1 MFRRDFMGAVAAVG
15 AGTLVPIQL
24 RAQSAAAVTW
34 VSPSVIT
41 PLQTYVLIAIENGY
55 FAEAG
60 LDLSANPSPGTAN
73 VITQL
78 AAGHAEFGQAAAIVT
93 VPAIVEQGAEIL
105 TVGQPIYR
113 SVFEIASTPDNPIT
127 HPRDMV
133 GKTIGVMSIGGS
145 TDRLLDAMMIAEGL
159 DPSSVERVVTGLSAG
174 AYTHLQSGQVAGFW
188 SFYPIRVALDTM
200 GIELHYLNSDDYARL
215 PADSVI
221 ASRAL
226 TETDDGREL
235 VKAYLTGVKRG
246 LDFLLDPANVE
257 ASIDILGKYN
267 PTEAEDRTATAEK
280 FAIVRQLAQ
289 PPEGVTSL
297 YCDIQA
303 WEAGIDLMAEMGVI
317 SQPVP
322 VSDVATNAFLEEA
335 GL

>member
-1 MFRRDFMGAVAAVG
+1 MFRRDFMVALSA
-15 AGTLVPIQL
+15 ASASTMIPIQL

-41 PLQTYVLIAIENGY
+41 PLQTYVLIAIEKGY
-55 FAEAG
+55 FTEAG

-78 AAGHAEFGQAAAIVT
+78 AAGQAEFGQSAAIVT

-105 TVGQPIYR
+105 TIGQPIYR
-113 SVFEIASTPDNPIT
+113 SVFEIASLPDAPIT

-145 TDRLLDAMMIAEGL
+145 TDRLIDAMMISEGL

-174 AYTHLQSGQVAGFW
+174 AFTHLNSGQVAGFW
-188 SFYPIRVALDTM
+188 SFYPIRVALDAM
-200 GIELHYLNSDDYARL
+200 GVTLHYLNSDDYARL

-221 ASRAL
+221 CSHRL
-226 TETDDGREL
+226 TESDDGRSL
-235 VKAYLTGVKRG
+235 IKAYLTGVKRG
-246 LDFLLDPANVE
+246 LEFLLDPANVE
-257 ASIDILGKYN
+257 ESIDILGMYN
-267 PTEAEDRTATAEK
+267 PTEAEDRVATADK
-280 FAIVRQLAQ
+280 FAIVRDLAQ

-297 YCDIQA
+297 YCDIA
-303 WEAGIDLMAEMGVI
+303 GWEAGISLMHEMGVI
-317 SQPVP
+317 SRAVP

-335 GL
+335 GI